1 MKEVKK
7 NEVKLTLKQKK
18 FCEYYVA
25 SGNATQSAIKAG
37 YSQKTAEMISSENLR
52 KPYIIEYI
60 KDLTKPSEDK
70 RIADMQEIR
79 QFWTNVVRNEEE
91 DMKDRLKAS
100 EYIAKTNGAFIDK
113 VDVNANVKKIN
124 PLDGLTTEELKR
136 LVNGSD

>member
-1 MKEVKK
+1 MKEVRK

-37 YSQKTAEMISSENLR
+37 YSKKTAEMISSENLR

-60 KDLTKPSEDK
+60 KDLTKPSQDK

-113 VDVNANVKKIN
+113 VDVNANVKKAN
-124 PLDGLTTEELKR
+124 PLDGLTTEELKK

>member
-1 MKEVKK
+1 MKEVQK

-37 YSQKTAEMISSENLR
+37 YSKKTAEMISSENLR

-113 VDVNANVKKIN
+113 VDVNANVKKAN
-124 PLDGLTTEELKR
+124 PLDGLTTEELKK